1 MTKPIP
7 PRLASMLAGIDSEI
21 TYELRKSEEHRKAAD
36 ALRQARAELIEPYED
51 GTTATPALP
60 TPAEFPDE
68 RHMYKGGSLW
78 TVAGRH
84 GAEKRD
90 REMRWRVG
98 TTRPLWSTSNG
109 SVSMVVEYFYSHGSN
124 TRALRAAGVGTQERG
139 GGWYS
144 VAELNQYCRQA
155 VAP

>member
-1 MTKPIP
+1 MSKPIP

-21 TYELRKSEEHRKAAD
+21 THELRKSEEHREAAD
-36 ALRQARAELIEPYED
+36 ALRQERAQLIEPYED
-51 GTTATPALP
+51 DTTATPALP

-98 TTRPLWSTSNG
+98 GL
-109 SVSMVVEYFYSHGSN
+109 VVEYFYSHGSN

-155 VAP
+155 VAA